1 MMDVSILFQ
10 ETTLA
15 ILFVLVLGVY
25 LFVNRKNVEI
35 QKWIS
40 YVVYMVLYRAKWG
53 IPMMDSIAKKYPRLV
68 KYTSYGG
75 IYIGFAG
82 MIFIFIYLIYMLIQM
97 FVSKPD
103 MASVAIVQPFVE
115 TEFGSAFFYVPFT
128 YFIVAIFIIAVVHE
142 AAHGI
147 VARRFKM
154 KVKSTGFAFFSILV
168 PIIPAA
174 FVEPDEKHM
183 KKAKPMHQ
191 LAMYAAGPLAN
202 IILGALV
209 LIVLLVAN
217 PMIGSVTTEN
227 VMVRGYIPGENETM
241 YPAEQAEI
249 GIGELIYY
257 VNDTR
262 VETLQDF
269 MSVMSTT
276 QPGQI
281 ITLTTNAT
289 TYDIQLAA
297 SPDVESGYLGVMVA
311 PISKYDDSFKETYG
325 FFIPI
330 IEWVLGLLLLLF
342 IFNIGVALINLAPIG
357 PLDGGRMMLTVLLL
371 KFKEK
376 EALKIWGKVSLITLV
391 VLLANI
397 FLPMFM

>member
-68 KYTSYGG
+68 KYTSYSG